1 MCACARAPLL
11 MYLCM
16 SFGEIFGEI
25 FYYLKKTPNLFS
37 LDKAPSYERNYQKI
51 IHPSKIYTI
60 VSVGVL
66 WGDVLLPEKDTQFV

>member
-16 SFGEIFGEI
+16 SFGEIF
-25 FYYLKKTPNLFS
+25 YYLKKTPNLFS
-37 LDKAPSYERNYQKI
+37 LDTALAMSEITKQI